1 MEAGAGRVASNIAS
15 KAPMISNND
24 SILIMSNMY
33 AFVVGESKRS
43 GERKESRG
51 TVLKKEELNVED
63 DDEED
68 DYLKDLTLFDE
79 DDADVD
85 EYLAEQNDEEGR
97 SGGGSDAW
105 TVAEGQPV
113 EVWDRGR
120 LVLGNVLSLPV
131 GEEASGHSSSS
142 SSSSLGVL
150 RVLVFEPSETVP
162 DDSTSRPSAAQS
174 SGGGGGEAR
183 AASAARSGE
192 RGPFAYFF

>member
-1 MEAGAGRVASNIAS
+1 MN
-15 KAPMISNND
+15 
-24 SILIMSNMY
+24 
-33 AFVVGESKRS
+33 AFAVGESKRES
-43 GERKESRG
+43 ERKESRS

-63 DDEED
+63 DDEGD
-68 DYLKDLTLFDE
+68 DYLKDLMLFDE

-85 EYLAEQNDEEGR
+85 EYLVEQNDEEGG

-142 SSSSLGVL
+142 SSSLGVL
-150 RVLVFEPSETVP
+150 RVLVFEPSETVGSARD
-162 DDSTSRPSAAQS
+162 DDSDDFEALRSLPKVVAA
-174 SGGGGGEAR
+174 E
-183 AASAARSGE
+183 AARRVLLVPLDQARE
-192 RGPFAYFF
+192 RPFSPTSSDI